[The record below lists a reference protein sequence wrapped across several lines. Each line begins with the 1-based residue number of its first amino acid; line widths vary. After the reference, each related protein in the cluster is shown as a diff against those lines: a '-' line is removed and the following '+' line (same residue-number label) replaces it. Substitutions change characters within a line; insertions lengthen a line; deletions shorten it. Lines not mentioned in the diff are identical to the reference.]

1 MKKIILI
8 ALIAIISF
16 TSCTEQTRAKHLGGT
31 ATVDLP
37 AGERLVNINW
47 KETELWILTKQ
58 DTTPPTTYTFQ
69 ENSNFG
75 ILEGKIVINEK

>member
-16 TSCTEQTRAKHLGGT
+16 TSCTEQTRAKHWGGT

-37 AGERLVNINW
+37 AGDRLVNITW

-69 ENSNFG
+69 ENSSFG
-75 ILEGKIVINEK
+75 IIEGKIVINEK